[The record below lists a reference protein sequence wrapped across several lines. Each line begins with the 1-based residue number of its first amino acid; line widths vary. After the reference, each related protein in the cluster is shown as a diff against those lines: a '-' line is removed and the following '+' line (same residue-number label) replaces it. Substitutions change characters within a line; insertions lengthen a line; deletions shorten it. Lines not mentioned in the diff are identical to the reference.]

1 MGVMK
6 MNQKLKCVIF
16 GDRHVI
22 QDNEYLPQV
31 EKLLEFLNSRGI
43 KPIILSNDDFT
54 QNDNRVKLKQKLT
67 QKHQYL
73 DWHIADTDKTLKKPN
88 AGAVN
93 SVLTKLQLDK
103 KESIYIGNSD
113 TDMKTA
119 VNSHILFLNAIWYK
133 QYTQYGFTFQQPK
146 DIAHF
151 IDIFCLREHLWSYEI
166 KDGDL
171 EYYALGIYGTR
182 EKEYDYSY
190 DAREAAK
197 FGRGH
202 PDFWIKYLL
211 SAVYFSGLHEQINY
225 IAPYPGHQQGSTSS
239 METDTVITFA
249 KCFRKSYLP
258 DLIQRHTTSQKS
270 SYART
275 SGIYLDH
282 INQLNTIQ
290 LNQHPLQNEQGKRYK
305 KSPLGKEK
313 TVLVIDDF
321 CTQGYSLEAA
331 RVYIQKTG
339 AKVILLSLL
348 KTIWKDYEKIEI
360 DNLSP
365 FEINQFQPPLLHK
378 KKYPFWNHIIEKDAS
393 QEIRSK
399 LQKYDNWSW

>member
-1 MGVMK
+1 MS
-6 MNQKLKCVIF
+6 QKLKCVIF
-16 GDRHVI
+16 GDRYVI
-22 QDNEYLPQV
+22 QDDEYLPEI
-31 EKLLEFLNSRGI
+31 EKLLKFLDSRSI
-43 KPIILSNDDFT
+43 KAIILSNDDFT
-54 QNDNRVKLKQKLT
+54 EHDDRVKLREKLIE
-67 QKHQYL
+67 KHQYL
-73 DWHIADTDKTLKKPN
+73 DWHIADADKTLRKPSP
-88 AGAVN
+88 GAVHSILN
-93 SVLTKLQLDK
+93 QFHLNNN
-103 KESIYIGNSD
+103 EAIYIGNSD
-113 TDMKTA
+113 IDMQTA
-119 VNSHILFLNAIWYK
+119 VNSKLLFLNATWYEQQTK
-133 QYTQYGFTFQQPK
+133 YGFNFQQPK

-182 EKEYDYSY
+182 EEKYDYSL

-211 SAVYFSGLHEQINY
+211 SAVYFSGLHERINY
-225 IAPYPGHQQGSTSS
+225 IAPYPGHEQGSTSS
-239 METDTVITFA
+239 METETITTFA
-249 KCFRKSYLP
+249 KCFRKSYLL

-275 SGIYLDH
+275 SGIHLDH
-282 INQLNTIQ
+282 FNQLNTVL
-290 LNQHPLQNEQGKRYK
+290 LNQYPLQNERGNRYK
-305 KSPLGKEK
+305 HSPLKRDK

-348 KTIWKDYEKIEI
+348 KTIWKDYEKILEI
-360 DNLSP
+360 EKLSP
-365 FEINQFQPPLLHK
+365 FKTNQLQPPLKK
-378 KKYPFWNHIIEKDAS
+378 KKYPFWNYIREEDAS

-399 LQKYDNWSW
+399 LREYDTWSW